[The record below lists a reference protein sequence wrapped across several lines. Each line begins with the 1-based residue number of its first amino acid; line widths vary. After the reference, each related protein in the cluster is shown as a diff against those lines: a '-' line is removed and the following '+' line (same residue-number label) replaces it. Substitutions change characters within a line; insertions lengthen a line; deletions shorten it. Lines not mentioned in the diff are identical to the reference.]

1 MEQSRI
7 TNQQSSQGA
16 HAAVRAKGATKPA
29 NDAAQDPA
37 AQGGFMALMAALGD
51 GLPADDA
58 TEPSDIGSIIDP
70 SSAAAGQMYDPAAL
84 SNVQGFLASALGS
97 AALSTSTSTSGLPGA
112 AGQGGGDGLVGSSR
126 AAWALDPMGDGL
138 VAQTAVLDRLGD
150 VKDGDTAAGL
160 LAQGRPTLARGTTSF
175 AQRSEALS
183 ALAGS
188 LAGKSGVPEPGKSAN
203 GAADA
208 ATVLSGALTS
218 IAPTRE
224 SDVAL
229 GVREGLGG
237 RESLGLAG
245 LDSAAVL
252 AELQGSGGAE
262 SWLRDSSDIGATSYG
277 SEGGWGAQALEPDAA
292 HTDGAAAVA
301 GGSDGLVPPG
311 AEDALAEQVTY
322 WVNQKTQ
329 NAEMTL
335 TRDGQP
341 VEVSV
346 SLSGNEAHVTFRSDQ
361 EQTRQMLDGSMAQ
374 LSDMLR
380 DQGLILSGASVGTS
394 ARDGQSRGGEAQQGA
409 DSRTGQAKVVAADS
423 ATERKPAGV
432 DGHRALDVF
441 V

>member
-16 HAAVRAKGATKPA
+16 HGAVRAKGATKPA

-37 AQGGFMALMAALGD
+37 AQGGFMALMAALED
-51 GLPADDA
+51 GLPAEDA
-58 TEPSDIGSIIDP
+58 TEPSDIGAFIDS
-70 SSAAAGQMYDPAAL
+70 SSATVGQMYDPAAL
-84 SNVQGFLASALGS
+84 SNVQGFLASALGRAAPS
-97 AALSTSTSTSGLPGA
+97 ASSSGLPGA
-112 AGQGGGDGLVGSSR
+112 AGQGGDGLVGSSR
-126 AAWALDPMGDGL
+126 VAWAQDPMGDGL
-138 VAQTAVLDRLGD
+138 VAQTAALDGLGD
-150 VKDGDTAAGL
+150 IKDGDTAAGL
-160 LAQGRPTLARGTTSF
+160 LAQGRPTLVARGTTSF

-188 LAGKSGVPEPGKSAN
+188 FTGKSGGPEPGKSAN

-208 ATVLSGALTS
+208 GTVLSGALAS
-218 IAPTRE
+218 VAPTRE
-224 SDVAL
+224 SGVVPA
-229 GVREGLGG
+229 VREGLGG

-245 LDSAAVL
+245 LDSTAVL

-277 SEGGWGAQALEPDAA
+277 GEGGWGAQALELDASHA
-292 HTDGAAAVA
+292 DGGAAVA

-361 EQTRQMLDGSMAQ
+361 EQTRQMLDDGMAQ

-380 DQGLILSGASVGTS
+380 GQGLILSGASVGTS
-394 ARDGQSRGGEAQQGA
+394 ARDGQSRGGEAQQGT
-409 DSRTGQAKVVAADS
+409 DSRTGQARVVAADS
-423 ATERKPAGV
+423 TTERKPAGV
-432 DGHRALDVF
+432 DGRRALDVF

>member
-16 HAAVRAKGATKPA
+16 HAAVRAKGATKTA
-29 NDAAQDPA
+29 NDAVQDPA

-58 TEPSDIGSIIDP
+58 TEPSDIGAIIDP
-70 SSAAAGQMYDPAAL
+70 LSAAAGQMYDPAAL

-97 AALSTSTSTSGLPGA
+97 AAPSASTSGLPGA
-112 AGQGGGDGLVGSSR
+112 VGQAGGDGLVGSSR
-126 AAWALDPMGDGL
+126 VAWALDPMGDGL
-138 VAQTAVLDRLGD
+138 VAQTAVLDKLGD
-150 VKDGDTAAGL
+150 AKDGDTAAGL

-183 ALAGS
+183 ALAGT
-188 LAGKSGVPEPGKSAN
+188 LAGKSGGAELGKSSN

-208 ATVLSGALTS
+208 ATVLSGALAS
-218 IAPTRE
+218 VAPTRE
-224 SDVAL
+224 SGVVHA
-229 GVREGLGG
+229 VREGLGG

-262 SWLRDSSDIGATSYG
+262 SWLRDSSDVGAMNYG
-277 SEGGWGAQALEPDAA
+277 GEGGWGAQALEPDAA
-292 HTDGAAAVA
+292 RSDGGTAVA

-394 ARDGQSRGGEAQQGA
+394 ARDGQSRGGEAQQGS

-432 DGHRALDVF
+432 DGRRALDVF

>member
-16 HAAVRAKGATKPA
+16 QAAVRAKGATKPA

-58 TEPSDIGSIIDP
+58 TEPSDIGALIDS
-70 SSAAAGQMYDPAAL
+70 SSAAVGQMYDSAAL
-84 SNVQGFLASALGS
+84 SNVQGFLASTLGRAAAS
-97 AALSTSTSTSGLPGA
+97 ASASGFPGA

-126 AAWALDPMGDGL
+126 VAWALDPMGDGL
-138 VAQTAVLDRLGD
+138 VAQTAALDGLGD
-150 VKDGDTAAGL
+150 IKDGDTAAGL
-160 LAQGRPTLARGTTSF
+160 LAQGRPTLAVRGTTSF
-175 AQRSEALS
+175 AQRSEALG

-188 LAGKSGVPEPGKSAN
+188 FTGKLGVPEPGKSAN
-203 GAADA
+203 VAADV
-208 ATVLSGALTS
+208 ATVLSGALAS
-218 IAPTRE
+218 VAPTRE
-224 SDVAL
+224 SGVVPA
-229 GVREGLGG
+229 VREGLVG

-245 LDSAAVL
+245 LDSTAVL
-252 AELQGSGGAE
+252 AELPGSGGAE

-277 SEGGWGAQALEPDAA
+277 GEGGWGAQALEPDAS
-292 HTDGAAAVA
+292 HSDGGAAVP
-301 GGSDGLVPPG
+301 GGSDGWVPPG

-361 EQTRQMLDGSMAQ
+361 EQTRQMLDDGMAQ

-380 DQGLILSGASVGTS
+380 GQGLILSGASVGTS
-394 ARDGQSRGGEAQQGA
+394 ARDGQSRGGEAQQGT
-409 DSRTGQAKVVAADS
+409 DPRTGQARVIAADS
-423 ATERKPAGV
+423 TTERKPAGV
-432 DGHRALDVF
+432 DGRRALDVF